1 MNFNSPFFNP
11 MSFYNRRYNYPSY
24 LNKNQ
29 TINNTSSNNI
39 IGEKKYPDENTTNS
53 SSEYFFELFGL
64 HLYIDDIIL
73 ICLLFFLYSE
83 NVTDDGIFICLILL
97 LLTQ

>member
-1 MNFNSPFFNP
+1 MNFNIPFFNP
-11 MSFYNRRYNYPSY
+11 SYFYNRPYCYNSNITKNEHI
-24 LNKNQ
+24 NK
-29 TINNTSSNNI
+29 TPPTERIE
-39 IGEKKYPDENTTNS
+39 EKKYSDKNTSNS

-64 HLYIDDIIL
+64 HLYLDDVIL